1 MTRTFTETKPLLY
14 SVVWLGLTVAGAVP
28 AWGQCTSCSTVV
40 SSSVGSY
47 SPSAGST
54 VCIPAGTTYGGTIEV
69 TQNGVTICNSGTFT
83 GTLNVAAGVTGTVI
97 NNVGTVSTGNLH
109 VNAPTVLNNG
119 SSDGGTTVA
128 SGASWSGYLGG
139 NVVAAAT
146 INNYASWTAALQPL
160 AGGTIDNR
168 PGATWDAYLTTS
180 ANLAITNA
188 GTWKTQI
195 QEGGNSPT
203 ISITQNGGSWTGS
216 LGGGSGSLRITNNAT
231 WTQGFNFPSGS
242 ANAFTAA
249 AGSTTNLNGYL
260 GMGGTVTLVNNGTM
274 NMLNG
279 MGSVGATSSLTI
291 GASGT
296 FAVTG
301 DFSNDGT
308 VLNKGTLTAS
318 ANFFNNGTGNITGPA
333 APPRSQVR
341 ASSYTVNNGS
351 FGADG
356 SYLDFCDGTPPTPAS
371 NGFDSRSGA
380 VGNNVTFCAASSSTQ
395 PLPVTLTS
403 FTATPQADAV
413 LLRWATASE
422 LNNKEFVVERSAD
435 GRQYRALQTLA
446 GRGTVLTASAYAA
459 TDAQPLPG
467 LSYYRLRQV
476 DLNGTSSYSPAVSVS
491 RATASA
497 AYPNPTAD
505 VLTLDLRVLPASPC
519 AVRLRS
525 LPGQVVLAQ
534 TLTGGQAQPLSLATL
549 PVGTYLLEMESIQ
562 GRSVQRIV
570 KR

>member
-1 MTRTFTETKPLLY
+1 MVKTFTTAKQLFYP
-14 SVVWLGLTVAGAVP
+14 VVCLSFMLGSSAP
-28 AWGQCTSCSTVV
+28 AWSQCTSCDTVV
-40 SSSVGSY
+40 DGTVGSY
-47 SPSAGST
+47 AATAGST
-54 VCIPAGTTYGGTIEV
+54 ICIPAGTTYGGTIEV

-97 NNVGTVSTGNLH
+97 NNVGTISTGNIRL
-109 VNAPTVLNNG
+109 NAPAVLNNG
-119 SSDGGTTVA
+119 SSDGGATVA
-128 SGASWSGYLGG
+128 NGASWSGYLGG
-139 NVVAAAT
+139 NIAATAT

-160 AGGTIDNR
+160 AGGTITNR
-168 PGATWDAYLTTS
+168 PTATWDAYLTTS
-180 ANLAITNA
+180 ADLTITNA
-188 GTWKTQI
+188 GAWKTQI

-203 ISITQNGGSWTGS
+203 IAITQNGGSWTGG

-249 AGSTTNLNGYL
+249 VGSTTTLNGYL
-260 GMGGTVTLVNNGTM
+260 GMGGTVALVNNGTM
-274 NMLNG
+274 TMPSG
-279 MGSVGATSSLTI
+279 MDHVGAASSLTI

-296 FAVTG
+296 FAITG
-301 DFSNDGT
+301 DFVNDGT
-308 VLNKGTLTAS
+308 VLNRGTLTAS
-318 ANFFNNGTGNITGPA
+318 GNFFNNGTITGPTA
-333 APPRSQVR
+333 QPRGQVR
-341 ASSYTVNNGS
+341 AGSYTVNNGS

-371 NGFDSRSGA
+371 NGFDARGGA
-380 VGNNVTFCAASSSTQ
+380 VGSNVTFCAANSSTQ

-403 FTATPQADAV
+403 FTATPRAEAV
-413 LLRWATASE
+413 LLHWATASE
-422 LNNKEFVVERSAD
+422 LNNKEFVLERSAD
-435 GRQYRALQTLA
+435 GRQYQALQTLP
-446 GRGTVLTASAYAA
+446 GRGTVLTASTYAA

-476 DLNGTSSYSPAVSVS
+476 DLNGTRSYSPATSIS
-491 RATASA
+491 RTTALS

-505 VLTLDLRVLPASPC
+505 VLTLDLRPLPAGPC
-519 AVRLRS
+519 IVRLRS

-534 TLTGGQAQPLSLATL
+534 TLAGGQAQSLSLAAL
-549 PVGTYLLEMESIQ
+549 PAGIYLLEVESATL

>member
-1 MTRTFTETKPLLY
+1 MIKAFTRTKQLVY
-14 SVVWLGLTVAGAVP
+14 SALGLGFMLSANGP
-28 AWGQCTSCSTVV
+28 AWGQCSSCGTVV
-40 SSSVGSY
+40 DSNVGSY
-47 SPSAGST
+47 APGAGST

-69 TQNGVTICNSGTFT
+69 TQNGVTICNSGTFS
-83 GTLNVAAGVTGTVI
+83 GTLNVAAGVVGTVV
-97 NNVGTVSTGNLH
+97 NNVGTVATGNLRL
-109 VNAPTVLNNG
+109 NAPTTLNNG

-139 NVVAAAT
+139 NVAATAT

-160 AGGTIDNR
+160 AGGTINNR
-168 PGATWDAYLTTS
+168 PSATWDAYMTTS
-180 ANLAITNA
+180 ANLTITNA
-188 GTWKTQI
+188 GAWKTQI
-195 QEGGNSPT
+195 QEASNSPT
-203 ISITQNGGSWTGS
+203 ITITQNGGSWTGG

-231 WTQGFNFPSGS
+231 WTQGFNFPGGS

-249 AGSTTNLNGYL
+249 AGSTTTLNSYL

-274 NMLNG
+274 TMPNG
-279 MGSVGATSSLTI
+279 MDHVGATSSLTI

-301 DFSNDGT
+301 DFVNDGT
-308 VLNKGTLTAS
+308 VLNRGALTAS
-318 ANFFNNGTGNITGPA
+318 GNFFNNGTITGPA
-333 APPRSQVR
+333 AQPGGQVR
-341 ASSYTVNNGS
+341 AGSYTVNNGS

-371 NGFDSRSGA
+371 NGFDSRGGT
-380 VGNNVTFCAASSSTQ
+380 VGSNVTFCAANSSTQ

-403 FTATPQADAV
+403 FTATLRPEAV

-422 LNNKEFVVERSAD
+422 LNNKEFVLERSAD
-435 GRQYRALQTLA
+435 GRQYQALQTLA
-446 GRGTVLTASAYAA
+446 GRGTALTASTYAA
-459 TDAQPLPG
+459 TDAEPLPG
-467 LSYYRLRQV
+467 RSYYRLRQV
-476 DLNGTSSYSPAVSVS
+476 DFNGASSYSPVASVG
-491 RATASA
+491 RPTAIT

-505 VLTLDLRVLPASPC
+505 GLTLDLRALPAGPC
-519 AVRLRS
+519 PVRLRS

-534 TLTGGQAQPLSLATL
+534 ILAGGQAQPLSLATL
-549 PVGTYLLEMESIQ
+549 PAGTYLLEVEAASL

>member
-1 MTRTFTETKPLLY
+1 MIRTFTKAKHFLY
-14 SVVWLGLTVAGAVP
+14 PAAWLGLTLAGGVP
-28 AWGQCTSCSTVV
+28 AWGQCTSCGTVV
-40 SSSVGSY
+40 DSNVGSY
-47 SPSAGST
+47 TPSAGST
-54 VCIPAGTTYGGTIEV
+54 VCIPANTTYGGTIEV

-97 NNVGTVSTGNLH
+97 NNVGTVATGNLRI
-109 VNAPTVLNNG
+109 NAPTVLNNG
-119 SSDGGTTVA
+119 SSDGGATVA
-128 SGASWSGYLGG
+128 SGAGWSGYLGG
-139 NVVAAAT
+139 NVAAAAT

-160 AGGTIDNR
+160 AGGTINNR

-195 QEGGNSPT
+195 QEGGNSPI
-203 ISITQNGGSWTGS
+203 ISIIHNGGSWTGG

-231 WTQGFNFPSGS
+231 WTQGFNFPGGS

-274 NMLNG
+274 NLLNG
-279 MGSVGATSSLTI
+279 MGTIGATSSLTI

-301 DFSNDGT
+301 DFSNDGA

-318 ANFFNNGTGNITGPA
+318 VNFFNNGTGTITGPA
-333 APPRSQVR
+333 AQPRGQVR
-341 ASSYTVNNGS
+341 AGSYTVNNGS

-356 SYLDFCDGTPPTPAS
+356 SYLDFCDGTPPSPAS

-380 VGNNVTFCAASSSTQ
+380 VGANVTFCAASSST
-395 PLPVTLTS
+395 LPVTLTS

-422 LNNKEFVVERSAD
+422 LTNKEFIVERSAD
-435 GRQYRALQTLA
+435 GRRYQALQTLA
-446 GRGTVLTASAYAA
+446 GRGTSLTASTYAT

-476 DLNGTSSYSPAVSVS
+476 DLSGASSYSPTVSVS
-491 RATASA
+491 RATAVA

-505 VLTLDLRVLPASPC
+505 MLTLDLRALPAGPC

-534 TLTGGQAQPLSLATL
+534 TLAGGQAQLLNVAAL
-549 PVGTYLLEMESIQ
+549 PVGTYLLEMESATQ